1 MTIATHLL
9 QSTVCVGIAALLAF
23 ALRRAPAR
31 TRYAIWLFASVK
43 FLVPFTVLAAAG
55 SYLGARASALTTPSV
70 SVVVRWLDQSLSFWG
85 LDAAAGASAAS
96 FPVAADRLA
105 PLALVVWASGVVG
118 LTVWRWRQWRDVSA
132 IARAL
137 PHLEHGR
144 EADAIRR
151 VTQTGARTSHIAILQ
166 GQASVEPGVLGVLHP
181 KLLWPDGLSDRLTD
195 AELESILAHEVC
207 HVGRMDNLSALLHV
221 VVETL
226 FWFHPA
232 VWWVGSRLVT
242 ERERACDEEVL
253 HMGADNRSYAEGILK
268 VCNFGLRSP
277 AAFVAGVGGPR
288 LTERI
293 EWILGRPMPATLKV
307 STRLLLAAIVAV
319 TAGTPIAAGAL
330 GARRGV
336 TNGSSATVACEATMP
351 VAERPPDDPNAS
363 PFLGDWYV
371 NADRTMWASGG
382 SPVPGT
388 LRTKVLWVRP
398 VGSELTIDAR
408 RLDGDAE
415 PVDIAVPSGYR
426 WTYQA
431 SGLTFSTPG
440 CWQITGRAD
449 GKTLRFTL
457 NIPNPDSAPAER
469 GTPAASTSPQSGQDA
484 PRVYRPGEGVKL
496 PRLVTEVKPNYT
508 REAMDARIQ
517 GTVRLEAVVLTTGEV
532 GDVEVTQSL
541 DAVYGLDDE
550 AVKAIRQWRFEPGTK
565 DGKPV
570 AVRVEVEMSFKLK

>member
-31 TRYAIWLFASVK
+31 TRHAIWLFASVK
-43 FLVPFTVLAAAG
+43 FLVPFSLFTAAG
-55 SYLGARASALTTPSV
+55 AYFSARASALTTPSV

-85 LDAAAGASAAS
+85 LDEAAAAVAG
-96 FPVAADRLA
+96 FPMTVDRLL
-105 PLALVVWASGVVG
+105 PLALVIVWASGVVG
-118 LTVWRWRQWRDVSA
+118 LTIWRWKQWRDVSA
-132 IARAL
+132 LARAL
-137 PHLEHGR
+137 PRLEQGR
-144 EADAIRR
+144 EADALRG
-151 VTQTGARTSHIAILQ
+151 VTAMAARPPRIVMLRC
-166 GQASVEPGVLGVLHP
+166 GASVEPGVLGVLRP
-181 KLLWPDGLSDRLTD
+181 RLLWPDGLSDRLTD

-207 HVGRMDNLSALLHV
+207 HVGRLDNLSALLHV

-277 AAFVAGVGGPR
+277 VAFVAGVGGPR

-293 EWILGRPMPATLKV
+293 EWILTRPRPATLSV

-330 GARRGV
+330 GAR
-336 TNGSSATVACEATMP
+336 GSMTSGASATVACEATMP
-351 VAERPPDDPNAS
+351 VAERPPNDPHAS
-363 PFLGDWYV
+363 PFLGDWYA
-371 NADRTMWASGG
+371 NADRTIWASGG
-382 SPVPGT
+382 GPVPGT

-398 VGSELTIDAR
+398 VGSELTISAR
-408 RLDGDAE
+408 RLDGDAG
-415 PVDIAVPSGYR
+415 PVDVSVPSGYQ

-431 SGLTFSTPG
+431 SGLTFSTAG
-440 CWQITGRAD
+440 CWQITGTAG
-449 GKTLRFTL
+449 GKTLQFVL
-457 NIPNPDSAPAER
+457 NIANPNNGPVP
-469 GTPAASTSPQSGQDA
+469 GTPVAATAPQSGQDA
-484 PRVYRPGEGVKL
+484 PQVYRPGGDVKP
-496 PRLVTEVKPNYT
+496 PRLVSEVKPQYT
-508 REAMDARIQ
+508 PEAMQARIQ
-517 GTVRLEAVVLTTGEV
+517 GSVRLEAVVLTTGEV

-541 DAVYGLDDE
+541 DTVYGLDDE
-550 AVKAIRQWRFEPGTK
+550 AVKAIRQWRFEAGTK
-565 DGKPV
+565 DGKAV
-570 AVRVEVEMSFKLK
+570 AVRVEVEMTFKLK

>member
-1 MTIATHLL
+1 VTIATHLL

-23 ALRRAPAR
+23 ALSRAPAR
-31 TRYAIWLFASVK
+31 TRHAIWFFASVK
-43 FLVPFTVLAAAG
+43 FLVPFSLFTAAG
-55 SYLGARASALTTPSV
+55 AYFGARASALTTPSV

-85 LDAAAGASAAS
+85 LDEAAAAVAG
-96 FPVAADRLA
+96 FPMTVDRLL
-105 PLALVVWASGVVG
+105 PLALVTVWAAGVVG
-118 LTVWRWRQWRDVSA
+118 LTVWRWKQWRDVSA
-132 IARAL
+132 LARAL
-137 PHLEHGR
+137 PHLEQGR
-144 EADAIRR
+144 EADALRR
-151 VTQTGARTSHIAILQ
+151 VTALTAHLPRLAILPCD
-166 GQASVEPGVLGVLHP
+166 ASVEPGVLGVLRP
-181 KLLWPDGLSDRLTD
+181 RLLWPDGLSDRLTD

-207 HVGRMDNLSALLHV
+207 HVGRLDNLSALLHV

-268 VCNFGLRSP
+268 VCDFGLRSP
-277 AAFVAGVGGPR
+277 AAFVAGVGGPQ

-293 EWILGRPMPATLKV
+293 EWILTRPRPAALSV

-330 GARRGV
+330 GAR
-336 TNGSSATVACEATMP
+336 GSMTSGTAATVVCEATMP
-351 VAERPPDDPNAS
+351 VAERPPNDPHAS
-363 PFLGDWYV
+363 PFLGDWYA

-382 SPVPGT
+382 GPVPGT

-398 VGSELTIDAR
+398 AGSELTISAR
-408 RLDGDAE
+408 RLDGDAG
-415 PVDIAVPSGYR
+415 PADVLVPSGYQ

-440 CWQITGRAD
+440 CWQITGTAG
-449 GKTLRFTL
+449 GKTLQFVL
-457 NIPNPDSAPAER
+457 NIANPNPGPVR
-469 GTPAASTSPQSGQDA
+469 GTPAAARAPQSGQDA
-484 PRVYRPGEGVKL
+484 PQVYRPGGGIKA
-496 PRLVTEVKPNYT
+496 PRLISEVKPQYT

-517 GTVRLEAVVLTTGEV
+517 GTVWLLAVVLDTGEV
-532 GDVEVTQSL
+532 GDVEVTRSL
-541 DAVYGLDDE
+541 DSVYGLDDE
-550 AVKAIRQWRFEPGTK
+550 AVKALRQWRFEPGTK

-570 AVRVEVEMSFKLK
+570 AVKVEIEMTFKLK